1 MELQSLSNHKT
12 TISAMWDLRLTE
24 TMALP
29 PPVCHFPLC
38 RLCLGGSAHTC
49 SKSYKQ
55 EEASWLGSITY
66 PVHFTRHTPAPHP
79 SLPDPLMRKI
89 PTHLTPA
96 QCSGTVGGRR
106 GAERSLPN
114 CCVSSQQSSGWK
126 EPAYKTDGMTSLA
139 CRPALSLSWGPPH
152 HG

>member
-12 TISAMWDLRLTE
+12 IISAMWDLRLTE

-66 PVHFTRHTPAPHP
+66 PVHFTRHTPSP
-79 SLPDPLMRKI
+79 LDPLMRKI
-89 PTHLTPA
+89 PTPPHPRTVLWY
-96 QCSGTVGGRR
+96 SGRKERR
-106 GAERSLPN
+106 RKI
-114 CCVSSQQSSGWK
+114 SSQLLRVFSAELGL
-126 EPAYKTDGMTSLA
+126 ERASLQDRWNDIISLQT
-139 CRPALSLSWGPPH
+139 CPLS
-152 HG
+152 